1 MLFQTVPLRFQTFL
15 TDESFINI
23 SKGTRL
29 IVLPN
34 WNSSTEYCS
43 ELQNKDIT
51 VHCKATGVPDPQIEI
66 LVNGM
71 SNITQKFYNSD
82 NDSQLLIKIAPISY
96 GEVMKLEC
104 RAFTTE
110 FTLNVTVN
118 LTYTCKLLI

>member
-1 MLFQTVPLRFQTFL
+1 MLFQTVPLRFQPFL
-15 TDESFINI
+15 TDRYFLNI

-51 VHCKATGVPDPQIEI
+51 VHCKATGIPRPQVEI
-66 LVNGM
+66 LVNG
-71 SNITQKFYNSD
+71 NITEPFLHPD
-82 NDSQLLIKIAPISY
+82 NDSQVLLRRAPISY
-96 GEVMKLEC
+96 GEVVKLEC
-104 RAFTTE
+104 RAFNME

>member
-1 MLFQTVPLRFQTFL
+1 MLFQTVPLRFQPFL
-15 TDESFINI
+15 TDKYFLSI

-51 VHCKATGVPDPQIEI
+51 VHCKATGVPSPQVEI
-66 LVNGM
+66 LVNG
-71 SNITQKFYNSD
+71 NITEPFLNRD
-82 NDSQLLIKIAPISY
+82 NDSQVLIRRAPISY
-96 GEVMKLEC
+96 GEVVKLEC

>member
-1 MLFQTVPLRFQTFL
+1 MLFQTVPLRFQPFL
-15 TDESFINI
+15 TDRYFLNI

-51 VHCKATGVPDPQIEI
+51 VHCKATGVPSPQVEI
-66 LVNGM
+66 LVNG
-71 SNITQKFYNSD
+71 NITEPFLNQE
-82 NDSQLLIKIAPISY
+82 NDSQVLIRRAPISY
-96 GEVMKLEC
+96 GEVVKLEC
-104 RAFTTE
+104 RAFNME

>member
-1 MLFQTVPLRFQTFL
+1 MLFQSVPLRFQPFL
-15 TDESFINI
+15 TDRYFLNL

-51 VHCKATGVPDPQIEI
+51 VHCKATGIPSPQVEI
-66 LVNGM
+66 LVNG
-71 SNITQKFYNSD
+71 NITEPFLNRD
-82 NDSQLLIKIAPISY
+82 NDSQVLLRRAPISY
-96 GEVMKLEC
+96 GEVVKLEC
-104 RAFTTE
+104 RAFNKE

-118 LTYTCKLLI
+118 LTYTCKLCM